1 MGNLT
6 IRNLDDRVIDR
17 LKARAKA
24 NQRSLEGEVR
34 HMLAEQVDRRSRMAG
49 FRQRTQRLTSMT
61 DGTPQT
67 DSVTLLRVDRDR

>member
-6 IRNLDDRVIDR
+6 IRNLDDGVIDR

-61 DGTPQT
+61 AGTPQT